1 MLSQT
6 LQLMPYIAI
15 ASAALLGG
23 TIAAICYSQLYRRS
37 GLDVRRPS
45 ILSFFPKWPTAVIGP
60 GRARLGIII
69 HDPDASK
76 PHDLDDPFL
85 DPKVRERVGA
95 VIADAA
101 RTKVKS

>member
-1 MLSQT
+1 MLPQA

-15 ASAALLGG
+15 ASAILLGV
-23 TIAAICYSQLYRRS
+23 TIGIICYGQLSRRAGRGVPRRS
-37 GLDVRRPS
+37 
-45 ILSFFPKWPTAVIGP
+45 ILWFFPKWRTAVIGQQP
-60 GRARLGIII
+60 ERLGIII

-85 DPKVRERVGA
+85 DPRVRERVGA

-101 RTKVKS
+101 RKK

>member
-1 MLSQT
+1 MLPQA
-6 LQLMPYIAI
+6 LQLMPYIVIAAAI
-15 ASAALLGG
+15 LLGV
-23 TIAAICYSQLYRRS
+23 TIGIICYGQLSRRAAFGVPRRS
-37 GLDVRRPS
+37 T
-45 ILSFFPKWPTAVIGP
+45 LSFFPKWRTAVIGP
-60 GRARLGIII
+60 RPARLGIIV

-95 VIADAA
+95 VIANAA

>member
-6 LQLMPYIAI
+6 LQFMPYIAI

-37 GLDVRRPS
+37 GLDVRRRS
-45 ILSFFPKWPTAVIGP
+45 VLSVFPKWSAAVIGP
-60 GRARLGIII
+60 RPARPGITI

-85 DPKVRERVGA
+85 DPKARERVGA
-95 VIADAA
+95 VIANAA

>member
-1 MLSQT
+1 
-6 LQLMPYIAI
+6 
-15 ASAALLGG
+15 
-23 TIAAICYSQLYRRS
+23 
-37 GLDVRRPS
+37 
-45 ILSFFPKWPTAVIGP
+45 VIGP
-60 GRARLGIII
+60 GRTRLGVTI

>member
-37 GLDVRRPS
+37 GLDARRRS
-45 ILSFFPKWPTAVIGP
+45 ILSRFPKWPAAAIGP
-60 GRARLGIII
+60 RPAPLGIII

-76 PHDLDDPFL
+76 PHDLDDAFL

-95 VIADAA
+95 VIANAA

>member
-1 MLSQT
+1 MLPQA

-15 ASAALLGG
+15 ASAILLGV
-23 TIAAICYSQLYRRS
+23 TIGIICHGQLSRRAALGVPRRS
-37 GLDVRRPS
+37 MLW
-45 ILSFFPKWPTAVIGP
+45 FFPKWRTAVIGQRP
-60 GRARLGIII
+60 ERLSIIV
-69 HDPDASK
+69 HDPGASK

-101 RTKVKS
+101 RKK